1 MLNSGNLPLF
11 AKTYLS
17 SSPHSIDEKKKIHII
32 LVTHQK
38 KKIVT
43 KWYTSQTAA
52 LQNSVPSPVSI
63 NLAWAQP
70 IFTGGLEASHN

>member
-17 SSPHSIDEKKKIHII
+17 SSPHSIDEKKKNHII

-38 KKIVT
+38 NNRN
-43 KWYTSQTAA
+43 WYTSQTAA